1 MLENIATIAPIIL
14 IVVIYFVRLETR
26 LTKILT
32 DLCWIKKEL
41 KPWQPAS
48 KKSS

>member
-1 MLENIATIAPIIL
+1 MIESIATIGPIVL

-32 DLCWIKKEL
+32 DLCWIKKEIN
-41 KPWQPAS
+41 KNADTART
-48 KKSS
+48 